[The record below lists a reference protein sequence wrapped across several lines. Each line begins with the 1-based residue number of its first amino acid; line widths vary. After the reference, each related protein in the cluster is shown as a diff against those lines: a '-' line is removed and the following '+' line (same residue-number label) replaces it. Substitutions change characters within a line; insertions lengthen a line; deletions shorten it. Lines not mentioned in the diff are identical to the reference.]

1 MKSLVLPVRKG
12 GLGNQ
17 MFQVAAA
24 IVYSIETGR
33 DILLPKE
40 MPHIHNR
47 FKQDYADTVFSFIK
61 TRIESVIDGNA
72 IEVLKRNGWNAHPG
86 EPGFEVWKPETGA
99 EGNIILHG
107 YFQSYPPL
115 MSHEK
120 TIRSF
125 FLEGLLPL
133 NIKKDVVGIHVRR
146 GDYLKPPYSDV
157 HFIQGAEYY
166 EAAIEAAKKNL
177 DVTQYHIFSDDIE
190 WCKGQ
195 SFFSSLPNVQFVDE
209 PDECSCLARMVECHG
224 GFICGNSTF
233 SWWAAFLGAHGVGA
247 PCIAPS
253 RWFKGADIHL
263 FPNTWIVIPA

>member
-47 FKQDYADTVFSFIK
+47 FKQEYADTIFRFIK
-61 TRIESVIDGNA
+61 TRLESVIDANA

-86 EPGFEVWKPETGA
+86 EPGFEVWKPERGA

-115 MSHEK
+115 MPHEK
-120 TIRSF
+120 SIRSF
-125 FLEGLLPL
+125 FLEGLAKL
-133 NIKKDVVGIHVRR
+133 NVKKDAVGIHVRR
-146 GDYLKPPYSDV
+146 GDYLKLPHSDV

-166 EAAIEAAKKNL
+166 EAAIKEIQKKKEI
-177 DVTQYHIFSDDIE
+177 TQYHIFSDDIE
-190 WCKGQ
+190 WCKQ
-195 SFFSSLPNVQFVDE
+195 QLFFSSLSSVEFVDE
-209 PDECSCLARMVECHG
+209 PDEYTCLARMVECHG
-224 GFICGNSTF
+224 GFICANSTF
-233 SWWAAFLGAHGVGA
+233 SWWGAFLGAHSVGA

>member
-40 MPHIHNR
+40 MTHIHNR
-47 FKQDYADTVFSFIK
+47 FKQEYADTIFRFIK
-61 TRIESVIDGNA
+61 TRLESVIDANA

-86 EPGFEVWKPETGA
+86 EPGFEVWKPERGA
-99 EGNIILHG
+99 QGNIILHG

-115 MSHEK
+115 MPHERS
-120 TIRSF
+120 IRSF
-125 FLEGLLPL
+125 FLEGLAKL
-133 NIKKDVVGIHVRR
+133 NVKKDAVGIHVRR
-146 GDYLKPPYSDV
+146 GDYLKLPHSDV

-190 WCKGQ
+190 WCKQ
-195 SFFSSLPNVQFVDE
+195 QLFFSSLPSVEFVDE
-209 PDECSCLARMVECHG
+209 PDECTCLARMVECHG
-224 GFICGNSTF
+224 GFICANSTF
-233 SWWAAFLGAHGVGA
+233 SWWGAFLGAHSVGA